1 MSRSRIA
8 SLVSIVLAATL
19 VALPAL
25 STSAE
30 ALPSA
35 GPPVAS
41 ASAAASSVV
50 SLPGSSVVPVSPT
63 VLFRGK
69 ATKARNVSVAGRG
82 GLPNDGAGAAVV
94 DVASSR
100 GKVSL
105 WSAGASKP
113 KDATVAGPT
122 GVAVVRLGKGGDLT
136 VQGGGRR
143 VTVTLLGWL
152 PETSDVLLVPD
163 RRIFDGKL
171 GHGASAPLTVTDSLT
186 PSGAS
191 GVLLRVRAVTKKKG
205 ALGVG
210 PLGTQ
215 VKVPTLTYSR
225 SVRDTVTWVG
235 LGPGGKVSLK
245 NLAGPA
251 SRVAVDVLGWAT
263 PGALTV
269 PASTRIADGKVKAK
283 RKRIVKVP
291 GAASVGAGWV
301 RLTVQAPKVDGSL
314 LLYGEGGKAAA
325 SRLTLTKG
333 SAGAVTALVRVPTS
347 GKVTIASKAKKPLK
361 FVLDLVAG
369 LPRAPAEG
377 ATRMV
382 LPATTRLGG
391 PSDVISHT
399 ATTVTLR
406 AGTDT
411 PPVGGHLVLAP
422 SSDARFGGL
431 IAKVTAVAPGAG
443 SVVVAY
449 TPAAI
454 HEAFDDFDTEYHGA
468 VIRPAAPH
476 AVEPAKGRGGRSGRH
491 HRYRQRAHPWPVVQR
506 LGHLLLLAGV
516 RAERRPRRLHVRP
529 LREARALRARG
540 HGHGVSLRLAPPRL
554 RQLHVGIRVPLA
566 TRSGLA
572 RDRLPCRSHGVALDL
587 RHRDRVVLRLSARH
601 DRFRLQQ
608 RQRHEPVRPGLL
620 RHRPGQRPGDVLDDL
635 AVRGHRPGL
644 REGPRA
650 RGPDDRHRPRSQC
663 DLRSAPE
670 VRR

>member
-1 MSRSRIA
+1 M
-8 SLVSIVLAATL
+8 
-19 VALPAL
+19 
-25 STSAE
+25 
-30 ALPSA
+30 
-35 GPPVAS
+35 
-41 ASAAASSVV
+41 
-50 SLPGSSVVPVSPT
+50 
-63 VLFRGK
+63 
-69 ATKARNVSVAGRG
+69 
-82 GLPNDGAGAAVV
+82 
-94 DVASSR
+94 
-100 GKVSL
+100 
-105 WSAGASKP
+105 
-113 KDATVAGPT
+113 AGPT
-122 GVAVVRLGKGGDLT
+122 GVAVVRLGTGGDLT

-235 LGPGGKVSLK
+235 LGAGGKVTLK

-283 RKRIVKVP
+283 RKRTVKVP

-301 RLTVQAPKVDGSL
+301 RLTVPAPKVDGSL
-314 LLYGEGGKAAA
+314 FVYGEGGKAAA

-347 GKVTIASKAKKPLK
+347 GKVTIASKARKPLK

-468 VIRPAAPH
+468 VSEPAAPH
-476 AVEPAKGRGGRSGRH
+476 ARRAGARAAAAGLGDTIGIGSELIPGLSCSASGIAFSSLEFGLTGVHGDFTFDLSAR
-491 HRYRQRAHPWPVVQR
+491 RAHFE
-506 LGHLLLLAGV
+506 LGGTATASASASLLPGS
-516 RAERRPRRLHVRP
+516 
-529 LREARALRARG
+529 
-540 HGHGVSLRLAPPRL
+540 VSCTLEYEFPLRLAVGWLGIGFHAGVTVSLSTSGTGTASYSASAPATIGFDYNAGNVTNLSHLDFSGTGHVNAPETSL
-554 RQLHVGIRVPLA
+554 TISPFVGIVLGFAKDLELA
-566 TRSGLA
+566 DPTIA
-572 RDRLPCRSHGVALDL
+572 I
-587 RHRDRVVLRLSARH
+587 
-601 DRFRLQQ
+601 
-608 RQRHEPVRPGLL
+608 
-620 RHRPGQRPGDVLDDL
+620 DL
-635 AVRGHRPGL
+635 AANVIF
-644 REGPRA
+644 GPHPRYVGDQCNA
-650 RGPDDRHRPRSQC
+650 IRYAPTLDITAGIDFTWFPDVSFTLAQIPLGEVDLWRGPCLGYAGTVRFLVEESTTSSDAVSTTSVESTLEAVGETPTPAIPSNGPPEA
-663 DLRSAPE
+663 APSTSG
-670 VRR
+670 